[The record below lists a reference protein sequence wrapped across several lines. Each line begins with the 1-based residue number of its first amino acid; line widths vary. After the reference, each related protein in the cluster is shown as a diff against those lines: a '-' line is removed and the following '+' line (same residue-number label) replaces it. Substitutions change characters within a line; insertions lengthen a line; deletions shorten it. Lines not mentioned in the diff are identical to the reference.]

1 MSTSL
6 LEELYREVKYF
17 YIAGSTLATSAPRL
31 QHILHTLTERRQQ
44 SVVWQRLADQLSLL
58 LDPAHAEKVSNHL
71 QSLTLLLLSILRTQG
86 DKKTTVA
93 IKPLHEASDHCSEQR
108 YFPFLSYTTLAPVQK
123 ALTSKGK
130 GRYEL
135 IEKAYEAGF
144 FQDIRLLPLA
154 IEALHDSYSAI
165 VDLAVEKLIPFYG
178 ATVVPYLWS
187 SLDRNG
193 GQSEAYKLQFIAQQS
208 EQQQL
213 ERYYDLAQ
221 SGSDEVRKIAI
232 QCLKGSSQYVH
243 DLLTWTRHKRKGIR
257 QSAYIALA
265 YSEDID
271 VIDKLYTNLSGK
283 DAVLVYE
290 ALSQCRALPLAM
302 QDRLAQDL
310 KGYITQASELHTNQ
324 LPIEILQLLRDRMTI
339 LDSYAHPLV
348 EEAYIQVLEQPDYF
362 SRIKGYRILYDV
374 THYFSRFPTKRSL
387 EMLLQIDQGKY
398 LDYVIP
404 HTFIAAYHLLTPEQ
418 LYEQYV
424 ETVDDQPK
432 LIDQKPIRQKL
443 IATIERMVITSK
455 YEYAILSTQPL
466 IFSQYKI
473 KTSYCLPVHE
483 VQSYWDKRW
492 LDWSIRYNSIPLAA
506 TFANAHE
513 PRLEKFLIQKCKEH
527 PNVSEQTCGW
537 LLQGLDRI
545 GIEAEQKK
553 ELMLM
558 MLEDERSR
566 DCEVL
571 SPYLFCSLL
580 ECCTIHDRER
590 LQQIAHSTVEEIVQ
604 TFYPKTELVFTGK
617 MISKYG
623 KQAVEQL
630 KYMIQQLQSS
640 SSHVAKV

>member
-6 LEELYREVKYF
+6 LEELYREVKYL

-58 LDPAHAEKVSNHL
+58 LDPRHTEEVSKHL
-71 QSLTLLLLSILRTQG
+71 QSLTLLLVSALRTQG
-86 DKKTTVA
+86 QSKITVSIEPIHGA
-93 IKPLHEASDHCSEQR
+93 TVHSSQQT
-108 YFPFLSYTTLAPVQK
+108 YFPFLSYTLLAPVQK
-123 ALTSKGK
+123 ALTSKGG
-130 GRYEL
+130 GRYEV

-154 IEALHDSYSAI
+154 IGALHDSYSAI
-165 VDLAVEKLIPFYG
+165 IDLAVEKLIPFYG
-178 ATVVPYLWS
+178 ATIVPYLWS
-187 SLDRNG
+187 SLDRYG
-193 GQSEAYKLQFIAQQS
+193 GQSEAYKLQFIYQQS
-208 EQQQL
+208 EQQEL
-213 ERYYDLAQ
+213 EQYYDLAQ
-221 SGSDEVRKIAI
+221 SGSDEVRQIAI
-232 QCLKGSSQYVH
+232 QCLQGQPQYVN
-243 DLLTWTRHKRKGIR
+243 DLLTWTTHKRKGIR

-265 YSEDID
+265 YSEDTD
-271 VIDKLYTNLSGK
+271 VINKLYTDLSGK

-290 ALSQCRALPLAM
+290 ALNQCTALPLAM

-310 KGYITQASELHTNQ
+310 KIYITQAIELQNNQ
-324 LPIEILQLLRDRMTI
+324 LPIEILQPLRDRMTI
-339 LDSYAHPLV
+339 LDTHAHPVV

-362 SRIKGYRILYDV
+362 SKIKGCRILYDV
-374 THYFSRFPTKRSL
+374 THYFSQFPTKRAL
-387 EMLLQIDQGKY
+387 DILLQIDQGKY

-404 HTFIAAYHLLTPEQ
+404 HTFVAAYHLLTSEQ
-418 LYEQYV
+418 LYKQYI
-424 ETVDDQPK
+424 EKTGDQSK

-483 VQSYWDKRW
+483 VQSCWDKRW

-571 SPYLFCSLL
+571 SPYLSCSLL

-630 KYMIQQLQSS
+630 KYMIQQLQS
-640 SSHVAKV
+640 